1 MKIILENTVRG
12 ERFTGIAKIMD
23 GDVNVNN
30 VPFNVGTPEQLD
42 EFVRNLL
49 DVQTKFSTITN
60 GEYTPRPVEVRERD
74 LVQEALNAVY
84 EGESKKRAQI
94 ITPEEYDALVL
105 KYKTLASAK

>member
-23 GDVNVNN
+23 GEVNVNN
-30 VPFNVGTPEQLD
+30 VPFNVGTPEHLD

-49 DVQTKFSTITN
+49 DVQAKFSAITN
-60 GEYTPRPVEVRERD
+60 GEYTLKPVEVKVKD

-84 EGESKKRAQI
+84 EGESKMRAKI
-94 ITPEEYDALVL
+94 ITTEEYDALVL
-105 KYKTLASAK
+105 AYKTLASKK